1 IPHWR
6 TNRASFPRF
15 NLLKHNFAGG
25 LVMSIAGQVRTINE
39 DKMNA
44 FLGKV
49 VGDFGAALSSSLAY
63 IGTKLGLYEA
73 MASAGPVIPKEL
85 AERTGTVE
93 RYVREWLINQA
104 AGGYVEYDAATD

>member
-1 IPHWR
+1 
-6 TNRASFPRF
+6 
-15 NLLKHNFAGG
+15 
-25 LVMSIAGQVRTINE
+25 MSAAGQVRTINE

-73 MASAGPVIPKEL
+73 MANSGPINAREL
-85 AERTGTVE
+85 PERTGTVE
-93 RYVREWLINQA
+93 RYIREWLINQA
-104 AGGYVEYDAATD
+104 AGGYV

>member
-1 IPHWR
+1 
-6 TNRASFPRF
+6 
-15 NLLKHNFAGG
+15 
-25 LVMSIAGQVRTINE
+25 MSAVAQPQPINE

-73 MASAGPVIPKEL
+73 MAKAGPATPKEL

-93 RYVREWLINQA
+93 RYMRDAKLMEIGAGTNEVISTLMLSFIGVWLL
-104 AGGYVEYDAATD
+104 Y